1 MRVRNTLKS
10 VLNFFDYALDKGYF
24 ETEKYS
30 KQGSKKGSTVFVT
43 IFYLINI

>member
-1 MRVRNTLKS
+1 MYVKNTFKS
-10 VLNFFDYALDKGYF
+10 VLNFFDYVLDKGYS

-30 KQGSKKGSTVFVT
+30 KQESKKDIAFVT